1 MLQIPHLQPP
11 LPRQPRP
18 LPALWPSPSSLF
30 HFSSST
36 LDGSSALPWLSSP
49 SSFCGPFVYLLAMIS
64 SRNGSHHLYYH
75 SSQVSLYLNHWR
87 WILIKIFYVCNHN
100 VSLTFLS
107 IFSFSHFLMFGNFV
121 NDNIFNNFVLFLGL
135 NICYVLLPVLSCGH
149 WW

>member
-1 MLQIPHLQPP
+1 MLQTPHLQPP
-11 LPRQPRP
+11 LPPQARP

-87 WILIKIFYVCNHN
+87 WIIIKIFYVCNHN
-100 VSLTFLS
+100 VSFSFPSFLFLVFWCLEFLS
-107 IFSFSHFLMFGNFV
+107 TIIFY
-121 NDNIFNNFVLFLGL
+121 NNFVLFSGV